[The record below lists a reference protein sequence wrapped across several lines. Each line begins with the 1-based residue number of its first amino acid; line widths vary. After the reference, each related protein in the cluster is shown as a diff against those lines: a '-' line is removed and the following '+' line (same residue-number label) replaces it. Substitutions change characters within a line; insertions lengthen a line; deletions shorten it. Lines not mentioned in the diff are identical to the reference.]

1 MEAITCD
8 ECDGLGYIT
17 CPECGGDGFGGYDV
31 IGDNNEGEDVVVE
44 YECDECE
51 GSGEAVCD
59 VCYGEG
65 TVADE

>member
-1 MEAITCD
+1 MSVAAQ
-8 ECDGLGYIT
+8 GIT
-17 CPECGGDGFGGYDV
+17 CPDCGGDGFGGYVD
-31 IGDNNEGEDVVVE
+31 IGDNNEGEDVMVE